1 MGDVVE
7 QRLAAPVGQ
16 RVARLRL
23 ALNEA
28 LLGGDVARLL
38 EFAQMDAGI
47 AVGRSDRVADDRE
60 VHLAGAGEK
69 SDDGD
74 PDATVQHLVD
84 GVVVE
89 VGHVRADAGRLR
101 HNTIPGNASS
111 TSMSA
116 ADSSSTSMRWR
127 SA

>member
-7 QRLAAPVGQ
+7 QRLAAAVGQ

-38 EFAQMDAGI
+38 ELAQMDAGI
-47 AVGRSDRVADDRE
+47 AVGGSDRIADDRE

-69 SDDGD
+69 RDDGD
-74 PDATVQHLVD
+74 PDAALQHLVD
-84 GVVVE
+84 GIVVE
-89 VGHVRADAGRLR
+89 VGHVRADAGRRR
-101 HNTIPGNASS
+101 HSMMPGNASS
-111 TSMSA
+111 TSMNA
-116 ADSSSTSMRWR
+116 ADSSSTSTL
-127 SA
+127 